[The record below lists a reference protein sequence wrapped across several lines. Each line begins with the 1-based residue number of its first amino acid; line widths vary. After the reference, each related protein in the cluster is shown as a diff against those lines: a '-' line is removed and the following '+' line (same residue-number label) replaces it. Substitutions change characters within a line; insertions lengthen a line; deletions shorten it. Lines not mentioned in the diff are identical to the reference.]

1 MLSALEVDTLDL
13 FRIFRRGPAKPGVI
27 TVGAQ
32 QAYDAL
38 QADKRARIV
47 DVRESREWD
56 ATGVPQ
62 KAVRISLGNLARK
75 APEKLPGDAPVYLI
89 CASGHRSRNGGKIL
103 VKLGYTQVYSVSG
116 GIQAW
121 KQAGLPIKK
130 S

>member
-1 MLSALEVDTLDL
+1 VDL
-13 FRIFRRGPAKPGVI
+13 FRIFRRGEAKPHVV
-27 TVGAQ
+27 TVSARE
-32 QAYDAL
+32 AYDAL

-47 DVRESREWD
+47 DVREPREWD

-62 KAVRISLGNLARK
+62 KAVRVSLGNLQRK
-75 APEKLPGDAPVYLI
+75 AAEKLPGDAPVYLI

-103 VKLGYTQVYSVSG
+103 LELGYTQVYSVSG

-121 KQAGLPIKK
+121 KQAGLPLKK